1 MLISRSIGSQSW
13 IWLRGPQGRP
23 SDQFGNANRE
33 RIIAMT
39 TIFTA
44 WGYQVS
50 YLELASV
57 VVSVIAVTLG
67 ALGRRI
73 AWPWW
78 VLSSVLYGI
87 FFAQVDL
94 FASALLQLV
103 FIAAAI
109 WGWFGWQPSGVAPRY
124 LSKRERFRW
133 SFVLLSTWVIA
144 APVLANIGA
153 AASWPDS
160 FLLVASTIAQ
170 ILMVLQRNESWVL
183 WLIVN
188 VFATFHYARQDLWFT
203 SLLYLLFAFIALFG
217 LIKWRRIKA

>member
-1 MLISRSIGSQSW
+1 
-13 IWLRGPQGRP
+13 
-23 SDQFGNANRE
+23 
-33 RIIAMT
+33 MT
-39 TIFTA
+39 TLFTA
-44 WGYQVS
+44 WGYQVTF
-50 YLELASV
+50 LEFASV
-57 VVSVIAVTLG
+57 IVSVVAVTLG

-78 VLSSVLYGI
+78 VLSSALYGI

-124 LSKRERFRW
+124 LSAKERALW
-133 SFVLLSTWVIA
+133 AASMIATWIIA
-144 APVLANIGA
+144 APVLAKIGA

-188 VFATFHYARQDLWFT
+188 VFATFHYARQELWFT
-203 SLLYLLFAFIALFG
+203 SLLYLLFAGIALFG
-217 LIKWRRIKA
+217 LKKWRRIKA